1 MTPSR
6 SYLLQALHQWITD
19 NDMTPH
25 IAVDTRMQG
34 VLVPVQF
41 IQNDQIVLNIGYG
54 AVRDLLLGHD
64 AISFNARF
72 GGVPMN
78 VFVPVAAIVAIYARE
93 NGMGMVFGMEPGA
106 DLLTS
111 VAQTEVPS
119 ESPEPPG
126 PPKSKGP
133 SGVVPAKGTKAGKG
147 GKSKPPSL
155 KIVK

>member
-19 NDMTPH
+19 NDLTPH

-54 AVRDLLLGHD
+54 AVRELLLGHD

-78 VFVPVAAIVAIYARE
+78 VFVPMAAVVAIYARE

-111 VAQTEVPS
+111 LTEVDTP
-119 ESPEPPG
+119 PEPAAPE

-133 SGVVPAKGTKAGKG
+133 SGVAPAKGGKGGKGG

>member
-19 NDMTPH
+19 NDLTPH

-64 AISFNARF
+64 AVSFNARF

-111 VAQTEVPS
+111 VS
-119 ESPEPPG
+119 ESAPPPEPPE
-126 PPKSKGP
+126 PPKSTGP
-133 SGVVPAKGTKAGKG
+133 SAVAPTKGGKG
-147 GKSKPPSL
+147 GKGGGKSRPPSL